1 MGKHICAILF
11 YEWKEK
17 TMGKVY
23 AEITL
28 KNVYDVVSAKKGFIK
43 EEQVHSAVV
52 TVMVDTGATMDLVIS
67 EELCQQLGLGIS
79 RMREVRLANNQTEVA
94 KVTDPVEVHWKD
106 RDYIGNAWVLSGLR
120 EPLMGLL
127 PLEHMDLMVDPVN
140 QTLIGAHGDEM
151 ISYI

>member
-1 MGKHICAILF
+1 
-11 YEWKEK
+11 
-17 TMGKVY
+17 MGKVY

-28 KNVYDVVSAKKGFIK
+28 KNAHDVGSAKQGFIK
-43 EEQVHSAVV
+43 EEQVRSAVV
-52 TVMVDTGATMDLVIS
+52 TAMVDTGATANLVIS

-79 RMREVRLANNQTEVA
+79 KMREVRLANNQTEVA

-140 QTLIGAHGDEM
+140 QTLVGAHGDEM
-151 ISYI
+151 IGYI